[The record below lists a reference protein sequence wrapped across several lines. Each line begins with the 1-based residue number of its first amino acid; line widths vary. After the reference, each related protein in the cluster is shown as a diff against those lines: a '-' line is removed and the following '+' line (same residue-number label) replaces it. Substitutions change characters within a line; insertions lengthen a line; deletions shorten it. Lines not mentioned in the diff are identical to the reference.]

1 METLRGIKALGCL
14 CLVLLLGGLT
24 PPSAAQYNWWPF
36 ANPEAETTTVVIP
49 IDVETDVKEPSEQ
62 TVLSSSIP
70 RTIPD
75 TFEQEVTTTEQ
86 MLDLTSSSSLRKEEA
101 FDTSSPFSMIFEGSA
116 EEEDSEFLRIQE
128 GSKTLTT
135 SDHQSMITG
144 DIKTMQKPSEVLL
157 TSDPQSTVREDS
169 VTKPINNTSQ
179 CICPAIPGPP
189 GPKGEKGDQGPPGQ
203 KGLPGQAGQIGKPG
217 HPGLPGFPGPP
228 GPPGSPGLPGS
239 TLPKTADFTD
249 AKNGEEKRV
258 SLVEGPPGPP
268 GLPGLPGHPGPQGYP
283 GPEGPQGPP
292 GLPGHESQQGAPGLP
307 GAPGQPGP
315 PGATGPPGIPG
326 PMGPE
331 GPLGVTGPE
340 GHPGLPGQVGPAGLP
355 GFPGPEG
362 PPGADGPPGK
372 NGLKGE
378 KGDPGEQGLP
388 GKPGQIGEKGSR
400 GLPGPIGPPGA
411 PGNHQCN
418 SEASLQ
424 GAPGPKGE
432 KGDPGKLD
440 CHSCCKEAS
449 NDPSDSWV
457 PFLYQENVKGDTEI
471 YGAVVNHGPPGPPGN
486 PGPPG
491 PPGPP
496 GVLYINRVYPV
507 RPRPHCKQPVNQDPC
522 LDSDTELPLKDSS
535 YRSQNG
541 YKHST
546 WIFSSKEM
554 MLKSTSS
561 IPEGSLVY
569 ITEGAEAFFKTPK
582 GWSKL
587 LMEDSESLF
596 AADDPL
602 GPMEKNQVQ
611 LDENHI
617 TIPITPTTIS
627 QRVPALHLVALNVP
641 LTGDMKGISG
651 VDLQCYRQAQEAKLN
666 GTFRAFLSSDT
677 QSLISVVKKT
687 DRNLPVVN
695 LKGQLLAKSW
705 NSLFTKHGTSNFN
718 SMKFPIY
725 AFNGLN
731 VMTDP
736 TWTNK
741 AVWHGMKLQRRPS
754 KPQDCQGW
762 RKASSQLR
770 GHASLPLKD
779 TFLMEDTW
787 SCSDFLIVLCV
798 ENAL

>member
-1 METLRGIKALGCL
+1 METLRGIQALGCL
-14 CLVLLLGGLT
+14 CLILLLGGLT

-36 ANPEAETTTVVIP
+36 ADPETTTVVIP
-49 IDVETDVKEPSEQ
+49 TDAETDVKPPSEQ
-62 TVLSSSIP
+62 TLLSSSIP
-70 RTIPD
+70 WNTPD
-75 TFEQEVTTTEQ
+75 TFTQEVTTTEG
-86 MLDLTSSSSLRKEEA
+86 MLDLTSSSSVRKEDT
-101 FDTSSPFSMIFEGSA
+101 FDNTSPFSTVFEGSA
-116 EEEDSEFLRIQE
+116 EKEDSEFLRIQE

-135 SDHQSMITG
+135 SYYQSMITG
-144 DIKTMQKPSEVLL
+144 KIKTTQASKVLM
-157 TSDPQSTVREDS
+157 TSDQQSTVRGDS
-169 VTKPINNTSQ
+169 VTRPINNTSQ
-179 CICPAIPGPP
+179 CVCPAIPGPP

-203 KGLPGQAGQIGKPG
+203 KGLPGETGQIGKPG
-217 HPGLPGFPGPP
+217 HPGIPGLQGPP
-228 GPPGSPGLPGS
+228 GPPGPPGLPGS
-239 TLPKTADFTD
+239 TLPKVTDFTD
-249 AKNGEEKRV
+249 AKDGEEKRV
-258 SLVEGPPGPP
+258 SLIEGPPGPP
-268 GLPGLPGHPGPQGYP
+268 GLPGHPGHPGPQGYP
-283 GPEGPQGPP
+283 GPEGPPGPP
-292 GLPGHESQQGAPGLP
+292 GLPGLESQQGAPGLP

-315 PGATGPPGIPG
+315 PGATGSPGIPA

-331 GPLGVTGPE
+331 GPPGVKGPE
-340 GHPGLPGQVGPAGLP
+340 GHPGLPGQVGPPGLP
-355 GFPGPEG
+355 GIPGPEG
-362 PPGADGPPGK
+362 PPGTDGPSGK

-378 KGDPGEQGLP
+378 KGDPGEWGLP
-388 GKPGQIGEKGSR
+388 GKPGQTGEKGSQGIPGPVGPP
-400 GLPGPIGPPGA
+400 GLPGD
-411 PGNHQCN
+411 NQCN
-418 SEASLQ
+418 SQASLQ

-432 KGDPGKLD
+432 KGDPGKVD
-440 CHSCCKEAS
+440 CQSCCKEAR
-449 NDPSDSWV
+449 NGPPDSWV
-457 PFLYQENVKGDTEI
+457 PFLYQENGKGDTEI

-486 PGPPG
+486 PG

-522 LDSDTELPLKDSS
+522 LDSDTVLPLKDSS
-535 YRSQNG
+535 YGSQNG
-541 YKHST
+541 YKRST
-546 WIFSSKEM
+546 WVFNSKET

-602 GPMEKNQVQ
+602 VPTEKNQVQ
-611 LDENHI
+611 LDESHVRI
-617 TIPITPTTIS
+617 RITPTSIS

-651 VDLQCYRQAQEAKLN
+651 ADLQCYQQAQEAKLH

-705 NSLFTKHGTSNFN
+705 NSLFSKHGTSDFN

-741 AVWHGMKLQRRPS
+741 AVWHGMKLQRRQS

-770 GHASLPLKD
+770 GRASLPLKG
-779 TFLMEDTW
+779 TFLVEDTW
-787 SCSDFLIVLCV
+787 SCSDSLIVLCV
-798 ENAL
+798 ENAV